1 MRPPMAQP
9 ITKKVMLVIPSR
21 QRVPVRIGR
30 KLAVP
35 NKLISKPRNWTKMH
49 ENRRFM
55 ELKQFGL
62 MPSSGKS
69 QISMVAWLLSG
80 LEIEI
85 QPLILPVFEVVN
97 QPMQS

>member
-1 MRPPMAQP
+1 MAQP

-21 QRVPVRIGR
+21 QWVPVKIGR

-35 NKLISKPRNWTKMH
+35 NKPISKPRSWTKMH
-49 ENRRFM
+49 EKRRFM
-55 ELKQFGL
+55 ERKQLDL

-80 LEIEI
+80 LEIAI
-85 QPLILPVFEVVN
+85 QALVLPVFEVVN

>member
-21 QRVPVRIGR
+21 QWVPVKIGR

-35 NKLISKPRNWTKMH
+35 NKPISKPRSWTKMH
-49 ENRRFM
+49 VNRRSM
-55 ELKQFGL
+55 ERKQFGL
-62 MPSSGKS
+62 MRSSGKF

-80 LEIEI
+80 LEIAI
-85 QPLILPVFEVVN
+85 QPLVLTVFEVVN

>member
-1 MRPPMAQP
+1 
-9 ITKKVMLVIPSR
+9 
-21 QRVPVRIGR
+21 
-30 KLAVP
+30 
-35 NKLISKPRNWTKMH
+35 MH
-49 ENRRFM
+49 VNRRFM

-62 MPSSGKS
+62 MPSSRKS

>member
-21 QRVPVRIGR
+21 QWVPVKIGR

-35 NKLISKPRNWTKMH
+35 NKPISKPRSWTKMH

-55 ELKQFGL
+55 ERKQFGL

-80 LEIEI
+80 LEIAI
-85 QPLILPVFEVVN
+85 QPLVLPVFEVVN

>member
-1 MRPPMAQP
+1 MAQP

-21 QRVPVRIGR
+21 QWVPVKIGR

-35 NKLISKPRNWTKMH
+35 NKPISKPRSWTKMH
-49 ENRRFM
+49 VNRRFM
-55 ELKQFGL
+55 ELRQFGL
-62 MPSSGKS
+62 MPSSGKF

-80 LEIEI
+80 LEIAI
-85 QPLILPVFEVVN
+85 QHLVPTVFEVVN

>member
-1 MRPPMAQP
+1 
-9 ITKKVMLVIPSR
+9 
-21 QRVPVRIGR
+21 
-30 KLAVP
+30 
-35 NKLISKPRNWTKMH
+35 MH
-49 ENRRFM
+49 VNRRFM

-62 MPSSGKS
+62 MPSSGKF

-80 LEIEI
+80 LEIAI

>member
-1 MRPPMAQP
+1 
-9 ITKKVMLVIPSR
+9 MLVIPSR
-21 QRVPVRIGR
+21 QWVPVKIGR

-35 NKLISKPRNWTKMH
+35 NKPISKPRSWTKMH
-49 ENRRFM
+49 VNRRFM

-80 LEIEI
+80 LEIAI
-85 QPLILPVFEVVN
+85 QHLAPSVFEVVN